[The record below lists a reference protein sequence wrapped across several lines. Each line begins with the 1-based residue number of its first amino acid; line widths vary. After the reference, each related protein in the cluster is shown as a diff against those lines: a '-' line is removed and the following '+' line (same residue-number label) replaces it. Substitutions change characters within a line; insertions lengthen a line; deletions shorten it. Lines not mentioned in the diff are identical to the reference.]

1 MATLYEQFRA
11 SFDVREGADYAIIE
25 NACGNERD
33 QLEDDLIAHLDF
45 FEIHALGMLQS
56 AKAVPALKNKLSAS
70 DGTIKAWIAKAVPA
84 LKNLRLANDTRI
96 AKALWD
102 IEQFADAPPIIAAVL
117 ASDVKSTDWSVRMD
131 AAIALRGID
140 HSDANA
146 ALEIALFDDDY
157 LVRYHSAHSLAANR
171 NREITD
177 SKVAAAVGN
186 GDKTKIA
193 ELLSE
198 LKSENGT

>member
-96 AKALWD
+96 AKALVGSYC
-102 IEQFADAPPIIAAVL
+102 QML
-117 ASDVKSTDWSVRMD
+117 G
-131 AAIALRGID
+131 LR
-140 HSDANA
+140 
-146 ALEIALFDDDY
+146 
-157 LVRYHSAHSLAANR
+157 V
-171 NREITD
+171 
-177 SKVAAAVGN
+177 VGS
-186 GDKTKIA
+186 GGGFFGRIVF
-193 ELLSE
+193 
-198 LKSENGT
+198 

>member
-25 NACGNERD
+25 NVCGNERD

-56 AKAVPALKNKLSAS
+56 AKAVPALKN
-70 DGTIKAWIAKAVPA
+70 
-84 LKNLRLANDTRI
+84 LRLASDTRI

-117 ASDVKSTDWSVRMD
+117 ASDVKSTDWSVRTD

-198 LKSENGT
+198 LKSENVTEIG